1 MYHRLKWKSYEMQSG
16 IKLKCWKQTVGLFGK
31 GKTLISLKISHLL
44 TDSSSQE
51 MNGNKVFF

>member
-1 MYHRLKWKSYEMQSG
+1 MYHRLKGKSYEMQSG

-44 TDSSSQE
+44 TDE
-51 MNGNKVFF
+51 G

>member
-1 MYHRLKWKSYEMQSG
+1 MNKALQKGCAMYHRLKWKSYEMQSG

-44 TDSSSQE
+44 TDE
-51 MNGNKVFF
+51 G